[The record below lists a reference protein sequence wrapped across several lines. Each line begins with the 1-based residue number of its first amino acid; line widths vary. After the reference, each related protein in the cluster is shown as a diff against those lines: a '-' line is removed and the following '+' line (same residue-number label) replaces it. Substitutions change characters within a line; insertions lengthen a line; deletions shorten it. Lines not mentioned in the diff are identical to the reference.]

1 MKRQASPQLM
11 DCKRTKVQGEA
22 FTWPSIA
29 AQAESLPFW
38 GTSGQQGAPVQRE
51 ACQELSDID
60 ISLGL
65 WEKQQD
71 SRQQELS
78 LRCYGSPDCC
88 DDQDT
93 DDTATSTSSTS
104 TDSLQQES
112 ALQLQDRAS
121 SGRQLAGEDD
131 SINSTSPHRTASAAF
146 SFGCLAAASDD
157 SPVLSF
163 GWPVAAAAAEV
174 AAQ

>member
-1 MKRQASPQLM
+1 MSQCTLCDDAANPHLTRNALFACNLM
-11 DCKRTKVQGEA
+11 CR
-22 FTWPSIA
+22 
-29 AQAESLPFW
+29 
-38 GTSGQQGAPVQRE
+38 
-51 ACQELSDID
+51 
-60 ISLGL
+60 
-65 WEKQQD
+65 
-71 SRQQELS
+71 
-78 LRCYGSPDCC
+78 SPDCC